1 MRQYVFGDMIYTI
14 YKYITWKWGII
25 TTMLWLFLVILY
37 IMHLRWSYI
46 LLYKT
51 SELVFEK
58 KRIKDDIK
66 FDDLIDKDNKD
77 NDNDNKDKKHI
88 N

>member
-1 MRQYVFGDMIYTI
+1 
-14 YKYITWKWGII
+14 
-25 TTMLWLFLVILY
+25 
-37 IMHLRWSYI
+37 MHLRWSYI

-66 FDDLIDKDNKD
+66 FDEIIDKNNENKD
-77 NDNDNKDKKHI
+77 NEDKKHI

>member
-14 YKYITWKWGII
+14 YKYITWKWDII

-37 IMHLRWSYI
+37 IMHFRWSSI
-46 LLYKT
+46 LLYK
-51 SELVFEK
+51 EGQIVFQK
-58 KRIKDDIK
+58 KRVTDDIK
-66 FDDLIDKDNKD
+66 YKDNNQTK
-77 NDNDNKDKKHI
+77 NKS

>member
-1 MRQYVFGDMIYTI
+1 MRQYVFGEMIYVI

-37 IMHLRWSYI
+37 IMHVRWSYV

-51 SELVFEK
+51 SELVFQK
-58 KRIKDDIK
+58 KRIADDIK
-66 FDDLIDKDNKD
+66 FDERHKDDNKE
-77 NDNDNKDKKHI
+77 KKA
-88 N
+88 

>member
-1 MRQYVFGDMIYTI
+1 
-14 YKYITWKWGII
+14 
-25 TTMLWLFLVILY
+25 
-37 IMHLRWSYI
+37 MHLRWSYI

-58 KRIKDDIK
+58 KRIADDIK
-66 FDDLIDKDNKD
+66 YDELLKEKSNK
-77 NDNDNKDKKHI
+77 NKIHE